1 MRLRGGGSSG
11 SAGPPP
17 DPKAVTQPRGL
28 GGEGHEPAL
37 LVFIY
42 LFFFLLFLTLY
53 FFNFFFFSLSFN
65 LRCFPVC
72 LSFLS
77 SRPPRTPQSSTALTT
92 RTYGALR
99 PRYCKATRSVT
110 GTSQFHWGSNGSQC
124 PTLPLLPLSHTFIPP
139 YPVMECDFGRPG
151 ASCSRLAPVA
161 AQFSMWW
168 SLKPT
173 L

>member
-1 MRLRGGGSSG
+1 MRREGREGAVRLRGGGSSG

-42 LFFFLLFLTLY
+42 FFFSFSFITLY
-53 FFNFFFFSLSFN
+53 FFNFFFFPSPLTCVAFQYVRHSSPPALLEPHRAALPSPQEHTGLSA
-65 LRCFPVC
+65 LATAKPHGLSPAPPSSIGAPMALSAPRC
-72 LSFLS
+72 
-77 SRPPRTPQSSTALTT
+77 
-92 RTYGALR
+92 
-99 PRYCKATRSVT
+99 
-110 GTSQFHWGSNGSQC
+110 
-124 PTLPLLPLSHTFIPP
+124 LSHTFIPP

-161 AQFSMWW
+161 AQFSM
-168 SLKPT
+168 
-173 L
+173 